1 MENEWLDLAY
11 INFDK
16 AILHGQIVKE
26 IRQGDFYMNKEVR
39 IEQVLTQEQ
48 KELVEDL
55 NFKQEREM
63 RALLKTFVNVA

>member
-16 AILHGQIVKE
+16 VVMHGQIVKE

-63 RALLKTFVNVA
+63 RSLLKGFIND